1 MPSMANITVQNAAA
15 ANVIYVSKVPSAGDR
30 SPAVWTQD
38 AANSIA
44 GFRPKFDVV
53 TRTNGNKNGRIIEGN
68 FSFPVTATVNGVM
81 TLLGTV
87 PLRFSGTLPTNLD
100 VSVVN
105 DAFVQFG
112 NLLSSALIRAAAN
125 EGYAPS

>member
-1 MPSMANITVQNAAA
+1 MAAMANITVLNAAA
-15 ANVIYVSKVPSAGDR
+15 GNVIYVAKTPSAGDKV
-30 SPAVWTQD
+30 PAKWTQD
-38 AANSIA
+38 AAHAIP

-53 TRTNGNKNGRIIEGN
+53 TRDNGAGNGRIIEGN
-68 FSFPVTATVNGVM
+68 FAFPVTAVVNGVD

-100 VSVVN
+100 STKVN

-112 NLLSSALIRAAAN
+112 NLAVSSLIRAAAAD
-125 EGYAPS
+125 GYAPT